1 MVSNPLISD
10 DPKYDVNSNIYGGT
24 RFADSSRRPTSVY
37 PNRYRGYG
45 FNGLQ
50 EGEAD
55 PDVIALY
62 KAFLDHRGEWSW
74 EQRRPYVDAAVRLFG
89 SLQDFLLL
97 QLKNPE
103 LCKQRRLFVL
113 ETARFLTTGLRH
125 VSIYSNTSLFNY
137 EQVTAVADTMVQEI
151 NREAEKL
158 IVLGLSK
165 GVVSIGHWLAKPHG
179 FNDMVCTMATFFG
192 PRGPVVG

>member
-1 MVSNPLISD
+1 MSSNPLVTD
-10 DPKYDVNSNIYGGT
+10 DPRHDVNATIYGGT

-37 PNRYRGYG
+37 PSRFRGFG
-45 FNGLQ
+45 LNGLQ

-55 PDVIALY
+55 PEIIALH

-74 EQRRPYVDAAVRLFG
+74 EQRRPFVDSAVRLFG

-103 LCKQRRLFVL
+103 LCLQRRLFVL
-113 ETARFLTTGLRH
+113 ETARFVVTGMRH
-125 VSIYSNTSLFNY
+125 VTIYSNTSLFNY
-137 EQVTAVADTMVQEI
+137 EQGTAVADTMVQEI

-158 IVLGLSK
+158 ITTGIPKGLA
-165 GVVSIGHWLAKPHG
+165 GIGHWLAKPHG

-192 PRGPVVG
+192 PRGPVAG